1 LISEDKLVQ
10 IIADA
15 ALDGKALDVVIL
27 DVRDLTVIADYF
39 VIAGGR
45 SVVQVKSI
53 ADIVEEK
60 LAEYGIMP
68 IRREGHE
75 EGKWVIL
82 DYNSTMLHV
91 FRQEEREH
99 YALENLWGEA
109 RSVEIKEVVKG

>member
-1 LISEDKLVQ
+1 MIKEDRLVQ
-10 IIADA
+10 MIADA

-27 DVRDLTVIADYF
+27 DVRDLTVISDYF

-53 ADIVEEK
+53 ADMVEEK
-60 LAEYGIMP
+60 LAQYDIQP

-75 EGKWVIL
+75 EGKWVVL

-109 RSVEIKEVVKG
+109 RHVEVEDSL